1 MLTIY
6 NQTQRILIVKNKKGK
21 IVKAFGGDIAT
32 EKWHKKLNKWAANS
46 KN

>member
-6 NQTQRILIVKNKKGK
+6 NPTQRILIVKNKNGK

-32 EKWHKKLNKWAANS
+32 ELWLKKLNKWASNS

>member
-6 NQTQRILIVKNKKGK
+6 NPTQQILIVKNKKGK
-21 IVKAFGGDIAT
+21 IVKAFGGAIAT
-32 EKWHKKLNKWAANS
+32 EIWHKKLNKWATKS

>member
-1 MLTIY
+1 MITIY
-6 NQTQRILIVKNKKGK
+6 NPTQRILIVRNKKGK

-32 EKWHKKLNKWAANS
+32 EKWNKKLTDWINKR